1 MEKQFFTNPGLAHIG
16 EKIFQNLEYEDLVMC
31 QNVCHSWKKT
41 LNNPQ
46 FWIKSFLIP
55 KIQQDENS
63 RKISNIEISS
73 VTWKKLF
80 EKTYNTRNITDS
92 WEYLHWKKLIMDTVG
107 FSNDISVLKSK
118 VLVEQK
124 NSEIGIQNPHYMA
137 LKVQDVD
144 LTQHFFG
151 FSDELNVLKSKV
163 LKVLVGQK
171 RTENSIRNPLY
182 MALKVKDVDLI
193 QHLLLNFLENYYFS
207 QNSTCKME
215 CLKAVM
221 GALKFLPTP
230 AHDAICQIR
239 KTIGKHSVKD
249 GGLRF
254 QYIQLMKTLIKH
266 ILQNF
271 ASLSYMER
279 HAFVYELEFEDSIY
293 GKSNFKPLIKESYTF
308 NQHQKPTF

>member
-80 EKTYNTRNITDS
+80 ERTYNTRNITDS

-118 VLVEQK
+118 VL
-124 NSEIGIQNPHYMA
+124 
-137 LKVQDVD
+137 
-144 LTQHFFG
+144 
-151 FSDELNVLKSKV
+151 
-163 LKVLVGQK
+163 KVLVEQK

-221 GALKFLPTP
+221 GALKFLPTS
-230 AHDAICQIR
+230 AYDATCQIR